1 MHVCMYDCFIFQ
13 HVKKPTR
20 YREGET
26 PNILDLVLTNE
37 EGTTDTIDHYSG
49 LGKSDHECLIF
60 ELKCYKETREKTNPT
75 RDYFKG
81 DYEKIA
87 NTLDDN
93 DWLIILQGEISVSYD
108 NLCSVLE
115 QTVTDN
121 IPLKSRRN
129 KKKNL
134 YMNRNAIK
142 MKDRKNELWKR
153 YCRTKSHQDSQKF
166 KRCRDEPRCLT
177 RQLRITFENK
187 LMKYIKK
194 KPKSFWRYAN
204 SRLKTRILIPTL
216 IKSEATKADTSLDK
230 AEELNKHFRGVF
242 IPEGTNTIHVPNNY
256 FNGEKLITF
265 TFEFAS
271 RRE

>member
-1 MHVCMYDCFIFQ
+1 M
-13 HVKKPTR
+13 
-20 YREGET
+20 
-26 PNILDLVLTNE
+26 LTNE
-37 EGTTDTIDHYSG
+37 EGMINTIDHYSG
-49 LGKSDHECLIF
+49 LGKSDNECLIF
-60 ELKCYKETREKTNPT
+60 ELKCYKGTCEKTNPT

-87 NTLDDN
+87 NILDDN
-93 DWLIILQGEISVSYD
+93 DWPTILQGEISASYD

-142 MKDRKNELWKR
+142 MKDRKNQLWKT
-153 YCRTKSHQDSQKF
+153 YGRTKSHQDSQKF
-166 KRCRDEPRCLT
+166 KRCRDELRCLT

-187 LMKYIKK
+187 LMKNIKK

-204 SRLKTRILIPTL
+204 SRLKTRILIPH
-216 IKSEATKADTSLDK
+216 I
-230 AEELNKHFRGVF
+230 N
-242 IPEGTNTIHVPNNY
+242 
-256 FNGEKLITF
+256 
-265 TFEFAS
+265 
-271 RRE
+271 

>member
-1 MHVCMYDCFIFQ
+1 MI
-13 HVKKPTR
+13 
-20 YREGET
+20 
-26 PNILDLVLTNE
+26 
-37 EGTTDTIDHYSG
+37 DTIDHYSG
-49 LGKSDHECLIF
+49 LGKSDHECLIS
-60 ELKCYKETREKTNPT
+60 ELKCYKETCEKTNPT

-87 NTLDDN
+87 NILDDN
-93 DWLIILQGEISVSYD
+93 DWPTILQGEISVSYD

-142 MKDRKNELWKR
+142 LKDRKNQLWKT

-166 KRCRDEPRCLT
+166 KRCRDELRCQT
-177 RQLRITFENK
+177 RQL
-187 LMKYIKK
+187 MKNIKK

-216 IKSEATKADTSLDK
+216 IKSDGTKAGTLLDK
-230 AEELNKHFRGVF
+230 AEELNNHFRGVF
-242 IPEGTNTIHVPNNY
+242 ISEDTDTIPVSNNY
-256 FNGEKLITF
+256 FNGEKLITIEITTEMVKNKLLKLKNHQDQTKF
-265 TFEFAS
+265 IPIL
-271 RRE
+271 